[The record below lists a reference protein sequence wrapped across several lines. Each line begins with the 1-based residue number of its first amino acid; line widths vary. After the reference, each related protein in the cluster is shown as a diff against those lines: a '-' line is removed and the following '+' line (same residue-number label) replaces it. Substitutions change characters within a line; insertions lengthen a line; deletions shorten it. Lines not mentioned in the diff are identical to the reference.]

1 MSDRVTGVRVSRES
15 IWWAVG
21 IVLTLAVAGVVCG
34 LFWRSRLHVPHGV
47 VVGGSWYPDPWDAG
61 EQASFASTGWYVL
74 IALAVG
80 VVLGVLTA
88 WFSRAPELVTLVA
101 VLVGSLLAA
110 WLMLAVG
117 LHGAPADPQAAAS
130 HASDGTRLT
139 GTISRPG
146 AAAFVTWPLA
156 TLVPL
161 GAIFLLF
168 PEHRTSS
175 VTTGEGRPRAR

>member
-1 MSDRVTGVRVSRES
+1 MSDRLTKVRVSRES
-15 IWWAVG
+15 VAWAVG
-21 IVLTLAVAGVVCG
+21 IVVALSVVGVVCG
-34 LFWRSRLHVPHGV
+34 LFWRSRLDVPHGV
-47 VVGGSWYPDPWDAG
+47 VVGGSWYPDPWDPG
-61 EQASFASTGWYVL
+61 EQASFASTGWFVL

-88 WFSRAPELVTLVA
+88 WFSRAPELVTLGA
-101 VLVGSLLAA
+101 VLIGSLLAG
-110 WLMLAVG
+110 WLMLTVG
-117 LHGAPADPQAAAS
+117 LHGAPADPQSAAA
-130 HASDGTRLT
+130 HAKDGTRLT

-168 PEHRTSS
+168 PGRRQASS
-175 VTTGEGRPRAR
+175 ASGA